1 MISNAYA
8 GALIEAAGSDE
19 QRARWLPG
27 IASGEA
33 RGAAELTR
41 DPDPVVGAAAGS
53 VVLVLADGR
62 GREARRDLPRRPS
75 SGST

>member
-41 DPDPVVGAAAGS
+41 DPDPVVGAAAGAS
-53 VVLVLADGR
+53 CSCSPTGR
-62 GREARRDLPRRPS
+62 ARSSSRPPRRPS